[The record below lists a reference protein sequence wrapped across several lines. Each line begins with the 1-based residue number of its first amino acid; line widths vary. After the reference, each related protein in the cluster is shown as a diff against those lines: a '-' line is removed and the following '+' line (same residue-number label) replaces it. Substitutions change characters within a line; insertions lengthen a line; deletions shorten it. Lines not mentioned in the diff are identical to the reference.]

1 METLKAKGHPG
12 MLAGL
17 GWSLQL
23 LALVIVGTS
32 LLIGFVY
39 GAIRTELAVAAG
51 GALLFLLG
59 RWLEKRD
66 G

>member
-1 METLKAKGHPG
+1 

-17 GWSLQL
+17 GWSFQL

-39 GAIRTELAVAAG
+39 GAIRTEIAVATV

>member
-1 METLKAKGHPG
+1 

-23 LALVIVGTS
+23 LALVIVGTA
-32 LLIGFVY
+32 LLIGLFY
-39 GAIRTELAVAAG
+39 GAPRTELAVAAF
-51 GALLFLLG
+51 GAGLFLVG
-59 RWLEKRD
+59 RWLSGRS

>member
-1 METLKAKGHPG
+1 MF
-12 MLAGL
+12 AGL
-17 GWSLQL
+17 GWSFQL

-39 GAIRTELAVAAG
+39 GAIRTEIAVAAV

>member
-1 METLKAKGHPG
+1 

-17 GWSLQL
+17 GWTLQL
-23 LALVIVGTS
+23 LALVLVGTS

-39 GAIRTELAVAAG
+39 GAIRTELAVAAF

-59 RWLEKRD
+59 RWLEKRE

>member
-1 METLKAKGHPG
+1 

-17 GWSLQL
+17 GWSFQL
-23 LALVIVGTS
+23 LALVIVGVA
-32 LLIGFVY
+32 LLIGLVY
-39 GAIRTELAVAAG
+39 GAVRTELAVATV

-59 RWLEKRD
+59 RWLAKRD

>member
-1 METLKAKGHPG
+1 

-17 GWSLQL
+17 GWSFQL
-23 LALVIVGTS
+23 LGLVLVGSS
-32 LLIGFVY
+32 LLIGLVY
-39 GAIRTELAVAAG
+39 GAVRTEIAVATV

>member
-1 METLKAKGHPG
+1 

-17 GWSLQL
+17 GWSFQL

-39 GAIRTELAVAAG
+39 GAIRTEIASTA
-51 GALLFLLG
+51 FLSTLV
-59 RWLEKRD
+59 RP
-66 G
+66 

>member
-1 METLKAKGHPG
+1 

-39 GAIRTELAVAAG
+39 DAIRTELAVAAF

-59 RWLEKRD
+59 RWLGKRD

>member
-1 METLKAKGHPG
+1 

-32 LLIGFVY
+32 LLIGLVY
-39 GAIRTELAVAAG
+39 GAIRAELAVAAG

>member
-1 METLKAKGHPG
+1 

-17 GWSLQL
+17 GWSFQL
-23 LALVIVGTS
+23 LGLVIVGTS
-32 LLIGFVY
+32 LLIGLVY
-39 GAIRTELAVAAG
+39 GAVRTEIAVAAV
-51 GALLFLLG
+51 GAALFLLG

>member
-1 METLKAKGHPG
+1 

-32 LLIGFVY
+32 LLIGLFY
-39 GAIRTELAVAAG
+39 GAIRTEIAVAAV

>member
-1 METLKAKGHPG
+1 

-32 LLIGFVY
+32 LLVGLVY
-39 GAIRTELAVAAG
+39 GAVRTEIAVAAF
-51 GALLFLLG
+51 GAALFLLG
-59 RWLEKRD
+59 RWLAKRD